1 MTGADVLIR
10 DLKEAGV
17 PCIYTLCG
25 NGLEPILTAC
35 HRAGMRVIDTR
46 NEQAAAYMADTAG
59 RLTRRV
65 GVVATSSGVAHLNAL
80 TGVCNAWFDGSPMLL
95 ITGATDSA
103 TAGRG
108 NFQDMDSVALSRPI
122 CKYAQGVNRP
132 ERISPDVR
140 ESLRIALT
148 GRPGPVH
155 LTIPMDVLRAETRG
169 SSGGRSEIQPLAY
182 NCRAAA
188 DPAAIQEATGLIQR
202 AKRPLLVAGS
212 GAFYAEASQTLA
224 RLARL
229 LKAPVTVPIW
239 DRGAVEK
246 AIPEFV
252 GVIGSASG
260 EPRILPD
267 ADLVILAGVR
277 VDYRLGYL
285 EPPAVSRNA
294 KMIRIDPDPQEM
306 VQGIRPDVSL
316 LGDVRTV
323 FSQLIKVLRSRGHE
337 GSSAWLAAAR
347 KRDRAFRKKWISSP
361 LQPTLLPTGRHI
373 VEVLR
378 GVVDERTFFL
388 VDGGNIGQW
397 VHMAMADR
405 YPERWITCGASGG
418 IGWGIPGA
426 MAVRSLFP
434 KDPILVLSG
443 DGSATFTIAELETAT
458 RQGLPF
464 VCVIADDKAWGIVVS
479 NMRKMGKPMVGA
491 KLGPIRFDQV
501 AEGFGARGLRIE
513 DPRELPK
520 AIREGFRAD
529 RPTLIHIP
537 IETAGPSD

>member
-140 ESLRIALT
+140 EALRIALT

-188 DPAAIQEATGLIQR
+188 DPAAIQEAAGLIQR

-224 RLARL
+224 HLARL

-294 KMIRIDPDPQEM
+294 KIIRIDPDPQEM
-306 VQGIRPDVSL
+306 VQGIRPEVSL

-347 KRDRAFRKKWISSP
+347 KRDRAFRKKWIASP

>member
-59 RLTRRV
+59 KLTRRP

-80 TGVCNAWFDGSPMLL
+80 TGVGNAWFDGAPLLL

-132 ERISPDVR
+132 ERISHDVR
-140 ESLRIALT
+140 EALRIALT

-155 LTIPMDVLRAETRG
+155 LTIPMDVLRAETRAP
-169 SSGGRSEIQPLAY
+169 SGAGKNIQPLACQY
-182 NCRAAA
+182 RAAA
-188 DPAAIQEATGLIQR
+188 DPGSVREAAELLR
-202 AKRPLLVAGS
+202 KAKRPLLVVGS
-212 GAFYAEASQTLA
+212 GAFYADASKELA

-239 DRGAVEK
+239 DRGAVEDP
-246 AIPEFV
+246 IPEFV
-252 GVIGSASG
+252 GVIGAASG
-260 EPRILPD
+260 EPCLLPD
-267 ADLVILAGVR
+267 ADLVILAGAR

-285 EPPAVSRNA
+285 EPPAVSR
-294 KMIRIDPDPQEM
+294 KVKIVRIDSDPLEI
-306 VQGIRPDVSL
+306 VQGIRPDAAL
-316 LGDVRTV
+316 NGDVRTV
-323 FSQLIKVLRSRGHE
+323 FFQLIKALNSKGFE
-337 GSSAWLAAAR
+337 ASSAWLAEAR
-347 KRDRAFRKKWISSP
+347 RRDRAFRQKWIASP
-361 LQPTLLPTGRHI
+361 PQPAAPPTGRHI
-373 VEVLR
+373 VEALR
-378 GVVDERTFFL
+378 GVVNRRTFFL

-405 YPERWITCGASGG
+405 YPEKWITCGASGV

-426 MAVRSLFP
+426 MAVRSLYP
-434 KDPILVLSG
+434 EEPILVLSG

-464 VCVIADDKAWGIVVS
+464 VCVIADDEAWGIVVS
-479 NMRKMGKPMVGA
+479 NMRKMRKPMVGA

-513 DPRELPK
+513 DPRELPQT
-520 AIREGFRAD
+520 IREGFRAD
-529 RPTLIHIP
+529 RPTLIYVP
-537 IETAGPSD
+537 IKTGGPSD

>member
-35 HRAGMRVIDTR
+35 DRAGMRVIDTR

-140 ESLRIALT
+140 EALRVALS

-188 DPAAIQEATGLIQR
+188 DPAAIQEAAGLIQR
-202 AKRPLLVAGS
+202 ARRPLLVAGS
-212 GAFYAEASQTLA
+212 GAFYADASQTLA

-267 ADLVILAGVR
+267 ADLVILAGAR

-285 EPPAVSRNA
+285 EPPAVSRKA
-294 KMIRIDPDPQEM
+294 KIIRIDPDPQEM

-323 FSQLIKVLRSRGHE
+323 FSQLIKVLRTKGYE

-347 KRDRAFRKKWISSP
+347 KRDRAFRKKWIASP
-361 LQPTLLPTGRHI
+361 LQPALLPTGRHI
-373 VEVLR
+373 VEALR

-479 NMRKMGKPMVGA
+479 NMQKMGKPMVGA

-501 AEGFGARGLRIE
+501 AEGFGARGLRID
-513 DPRELPK
+513 DPKELPK
-520 AIREGFRAD
+520 AIREGFQAD
-529 RPTLIHIP
+529 RPTLIHVP

>member
-1 MTGADVLIR
+1 
-10 DLKEAGV
+10 
-17 PCIYTLCG
+17 
-25 NGLEPILTAC
+25 LTAC

-46 NEQAAAYMADTAG
+46 NEQAAAYMADTVG

-65 GVVATSSGVAHLNAL
+65 GVVAASSGVAHVNAL

-108 NFQDMDSVALSRPI
+108 NFQNMDSVVLSLTI
-122 CKYAQGVNRP
+122 CKYARGVNRL

-140 ESLRIALT
+140 EALRIALT

-155 LTIPMDVLRAETRG
+155 LTIPMDVLRAESRETSGEKSKIPSAASDFRG
-169 SSGGRSEIQPLAY
+169 S
-182 NCRAAA
+182 A
-188 DPAAIQEATGLIQR
+188 DPASVEEAAGLIRR
-202 AKRPLLVAGS
+202 AKRPILIVGS
-212 GAFYAEASQTLA
+212 GAFYADASQTLA
-224 RLARL
+224 RLAHL
-229 LKAPVTVPIW
+229 LKSPVTIPIW
-239 DRGAVEK
+239 DRGTVEEP
-246 AIPEFV
+246 IPEFV

-267 ADLVILAGVR
+267 ADLVILAGAR

-285 EPPAVSRNA
+285 EPSAISRRA
-294 KMIRIDPDPQEM
+294 KVVRIDPDPREI
-306 VQGIRPDVSL
+306 VQGIQPEVALR
-316 LGDVRTV
+316 GDVRTV
-323 FSQLIKVLRSRGHE
+323 FSQLIKVLRSQGYK
-337 GSSAWLAAAR
+337 GSSAWLAEAR
-347 KRDRAFRKKWISSP
+347 KRDRAFRKKWIGDAFPSALS
-361 LQPTLLPTGRHI
+361 PTGHHI
-373 VEVLR
+373 VKALR

-405 YPERWITCGASGG
+405 YPERWITCGASGV

-426 MAVRSLFP
+426 MAVRSLYP
-434 KDPILVLSG
+434 DDPILVLSG
-443 DGSATFTIAELETAT
+443 DGSATFAIAEFETAA

-464 VCVIADDKAWGIVVS
+464 VCVVADDKAWGIVVS
-479 NMRKMGKPMVGA
+479 NMRRMRKPMVGA

-501 AEGFGARGLRIE
+501 AEGFGARGLRID
-513 DPRELPK
+513 DPRELPQ
-520 AIREGFRAD
+520 AIRDGFRAD

-537 IETAGPSD
+537 IETGGPSD

>member
-35 HRAGMRVIDTR
+35 GRAGMRVIDTR

-122 CKYAQGVNRP
+122 CKFAQGVNRP

-140 ESLRIALT
+140 EALRIALT

-188 DPAAIQEATGLIQR
+188 DPAAIQEAAGLIQG

-212 GAFYAEASQTLA
+212 GAFYADASQTLA

-239 DRGAVEK
+239 DRGVVEK

-294 KMIRIDPDPQEM
+294 KIIRIDPDPQEM
-306 VQGIRPDVSL
+306 VQGIRPEVSL

-347 KRDRAFRKKWISSP
+347 KRDRAFRKKWIASP
-361 LQPTLLPTGRHI
+361 LQSPLLPTGRHI

-397 VHMAMADR
+397 VHTAMADR

-501 AEGFGARGLRIE
+501 AEGFGARGLRID
-513 DPRELPK
+513 DPKELPK

-529 RPTLIHIP
+529 RPTLIHVP

>member
-1 MTGADVLIR
+1 
-10 DLKEAGV
+10 
-17 PCIYTLCG
+17 
-25 NGLEPILTAC
+25 
-35 HRAGMRVIDTR
+35 MRVIDTR

-59 RLTRRV
+59 RLTRRP

-80 TGVCNAWFDGSPMLL
+80 TGVCNAWFDGAPMLL

-103 TAGRG
+103 TTGRG

-122 CKYAQGVNRP
+122 CKYAQGVNRA

-140 ESLRIALT
+140 EALRIALT

-155 LTIPMDVLRAETRG
+155 LTIPMDVLRAETRPP
-169 SSGGRSEIQPLAY
+169 SGAGRKTPPLVY
-182 NCRAAA
+182 RYRAAA
-188 DPAAIQEATGLIQR
+188 DMGAVQEAAELLR
-202 AKRPLLVAGS
+202 KAKRPLLVAGS
-212 GAFYAEASQTLA
+212 GAFYADASQELA

-239 DRGAVEK
+239 DRGAVEEP
-246 AIPEFV
+246 IPEFV

-260 EPRILPD
+260 EPRLLPD
-267 ADLVILAGVR
+267 ADLVILAGAR

-285 EPPAVSRNA
+285 EPPAVSETA
-294 KMIRIDPDPQEM
+294 GIIRIDPDPLEI
-306 VQGIRPDVSL
+306 VQGIHPDVSL
-316 LGDVRTV
+316 SGEVKTV
-323 FSQLIKVLRSRGHE
+323 FSQLIRALRSKGHAAP
-337 GSSAWLAAAR
+337 SAWLAEAR
-347 KRDRAFRKKWISSP
+347 KRDRAFRKKWMASLP
-361 LQPTLLPTGRHI
+361 QPAMPPTGRHI
-373 VEVLR
+373 VEALR
-378 GVVDERTFFL
+378 GVVDKKTFFL

-405 YPERWITCGASGG
+405 YPERWITCGASGV

-426 MAVRSLFP
+426 MAVRSLYP
-434 KDPILVLSG
+434 EEPILVLSG

-464 VCVIADDKAWGIVVS
+464 VCVIADDRAWGIVVS

-501 AEGFGARGLRIE
+501 AQGFGARGLRIE
-513 DPRELPK
+513 DPRELPQ

-529 RPTLIHIP
+529 RPTLIHVP
-537 IETAGPSD
+537 IKTGGPSD

>member
-35 HRAGMRVIDTR
+35 HRAKMRVIDTR

-59 RLTRRV
+59 KLTRRPA
-65 GVVATSSGVAHLNAL
+65 VVATSSGVAHLNAL

-103 TAGRG
+103 TMGRG

-122 CKYAQGVNRP
+122 CKFAQGVNRP
-132 ERISPDVR
+132 DRISSDVR
-140 ESLRIALT
+140 EALRIALT

-155 LTIPMDVLRAETRG
+155 LTIPMDVLRAKTRA
-169 SSGGRSEIQPLAY
+169 SSGRGGEMPPLSYAY
-182 NCRAAA
+182 RAAA
-188 DPAAIQEATGLIQR
+188 DPGAVREATELIR
-202 AKRPLLVAGS
+202 KANRPLLVVGS
-212 GAFYAEASQTLA
+212 GAFYADAAKELA

-239 DRGAVEK
+239 DRGAVEEP
-246 AIPEFV
+246 IPEFV

-260 EPRILPD
+260 GPRLLPD
-267 ADLVILAGVR
+267 ADLVILAGAR

-285 EPPAVSRNA
+285 EPPAVSKKARI
-294 KMIRIDPDPQEM
+294 IRIDPDPLEIA
-306 VQGIRPDVSL
+306 QGILPDAAL
-316 LGDVRTV
+316 NGDVRTV
-323 FSQLIKVLRSRGHE
+323 FSQLRRALGSGHA
-337 GSSAWLAAAR
+337 GSSAWLAEAR
-347 KRDRAFRKKWISSP
+347 KRNRAFRKRWVAGP
-361 LQPTLLPTGRHI
+361 PQPAGPPTGGHI
-373 VEVLR
+373 IEALR
-378 GVVDERTFFL
+378 GVVDKKTFFL

-405 YPERWITCGASGG
+405 YPGRWITCGASGG

-426 MAVRSLFP
+426 MAVRSLYP
-434 KDPILVLSG
+434 QEPILVLSG
-443 DGSATFTIAELETAT
+443 DGSATFTIAEFETAT
-458 RQGLPF
+458 RQRLPF
-464 VCVIADDKAWGIVVS
+464 VCVIADDRAWGIVVS

-491 KLGPIRFDQV
+491 RLGPIRFDQV
-501 AEGFGARGLRIE
+501 AQGFGARGLRVE
-513 DPRELPK
+513 DPRELPR
-520 AIREGFRAD
+520 AIQEGFRAD
-529 RPTLIHIP
+529 RPTLIHVP
-537 IETAGPSD
+537 IKTGGPAD

>member
-35 HRAGMRVIDTR
+35 RRGGMRVIDTR

-59 RLTRRV
+59 RLTRRP

-80 TGVCNAWFDGSPMLL
+80 TGVGNAWFDGSPMLL

-103 TAGRG
+103 TTGRG

-122 CKYAQGVNRP
+122 CKYAQGVNRV

-140 ESLRIALT
+140 EALRIALT

-155 LTIPMDVLRAETRG
+155 LTIPMDVLRAETRPP
-169 SSGGRSEIQPLAY
+169 SGAGRKTPPLVY
-182 NCRAAA
+182 RYRTAA
-188 DPAAIQEATGLIQR
+188 DLGAVQEAAELLR
-202 AKRPLLVAGS
+202 KAKRPLLVAGS
-212 GAFYAEASQTLA
+212 GAFYANAAQELA
-224 RLARL
+224 RLAGL

-239 DRGAVEK
+239 DRGAVEEP
-246 AIPEFV
+246 IPEFV

-260 EPRILPD
+260 EPRLLPD
-267 ADLVILAGVR
+267 ADLVILAGAR

-285 EPPAVSRNA
+285 EPPAVSKTARI
-294 KMIRIDPDPQEM
+294 IRIDPDPLEI
-306 VQGIRPDVSL
+306 VQGIHPDVSL
-316 LGDVRTV
+316 SGEVKTV
-323 FSQLIKVLRSRGHE
+323 FSQLIRALRSKGHAAP
-337 GSSAWLAAAR
+337 SAWLAEAR
-347 KRDRAFRKKWISSP
+347 KRDRAFRKKWMASAP
-361 LQPTLLPTGRHI
+361 QPAMPPTGRHI
-373 VEVLR
+373 VEALR
-378 GVVDERTFFL
+378 GVVDKKTFFL

-405 YPERWITCGASGG
+405 YPERWITCGASGV

-426 MAVRSLFP
+426 MAVRSLYP
-434 KDPILVLSG
+434 EEPILVLSG

-464 VCVIADDKAWGIVVS
+464 VCVIADDRAWGIVVS

-491 KLGPIRFDQV
+491 KLGPIRFDRV
-501 AEGFGARGLRIE
+501 AQGFGACGLRIE
-513 DPRELPK
+513 DPRELPQ

-529 RPTLIHIP
+529 RPTLIHVP
-537 IETAGPSD
+537 IRIGGPSD

>member
-25 NGLEPILTAC
+25 NGLEPILTSC
-35 HRAGMRVIDTR
+35 HRAGMRIIDTR

-140 ESLRIALT
+140 EALRIALT

-188 DPAAIQEATGLIQR
+188 DPAAIQEAAGLIQG

-224 RLARL
+224 HLARL
-229 LKAPVTVPIW
+229 LKAPVMVPIW

-267 ADLVILAGVR
+267 ADLVILAGAR

-294 KMIRIDPDPQEM
+294 KIIRIDPDPQEM
-306 VQGIRPDVSL
+306 VQGIRPEVSL
-316 LGDVRTV
+316 LGDVRAV

-347 KRDRAFRKKWISSP
+347 KRDRAFRKKWIASP

-491 KLGPIRFDQV
+491 KLGPIRFDQI

>member
-140 ESLRIALT
+140 EALRIALT

-188 DPAAIQEATGLIQR
+188 DPAAIQEAAGLIQKAR
-202 AKRPLLVAGS
+202 RPLLVAGS

-224 RLARL
+224 HLARL

-285 EPPAVSRNA
+285 EPPAVSRKA
-294 KMIRIDPDPQEM
+294 KIIRIDPDPQEM
-306 VQGIRPDVSL
+306 VQGIRPEVSL

-323 FSQLIKVLRSRGHE
+323 FSQLIKVLRTKGHE
-337 GSSAWLAAAR
+337 GSFAWLAAAR

-361 LQPTLLPTGRHI
+361 LQSPLLPTGRHI

-491 KLGPIRFDQV
+491 KLGPIRFDQI

>member
-140 ESLRIALT
+140 EALRIALT

-169 SSGGRSEIQPLAY
+169 SSGGRSKIQPLAY

-188 DPAAIQEATGLIQR
+188 DPAAIQEAAGLIQR

-337 GSSAWLAAAR
+337 GSSAWLATAR

>member
-140 ESLRIALT
+140 EALRIALT

-169 SSGGRSEIQPLAY
+169 SSGGRSKIQPLAY

-188 DPAAIQEATGLIQR
+188 DPAAIQEAAGLIQR

-252 GVIGSASG
+252 GVIGSASA

-285 EPPAVSRNA
+285 EPPAVSRNT

-337 GSSAWLAAAR
+337 GSSAWLATAR

-397 VHMAMADR
+397 VHMAMADC

-537 IETAGPSD
+537 IETAGPPD

>member
-140 ESLRIALT
+140 EALRIALT

-169 SSGGRSEIQPLAY
+169 SSGGRSKIQPLAY

-188 DPAAIQEATGLIQR
+188 DPAAIQEAAGLIQR

-520 AIREGFRAD
+520 AIREGVRAD